1 MLFAHCVPRLTDQ
14 STPEPEDAILNPPR
28 IGLQT
33 LSVIPTQKITRV
45 WGNRAGISGLV
56 GTLFLLSS
64 YPKPPYPVSKRGCK
78 GQKVQYLLSG
88 LLKCQVCGNNFQ
100 MDFDKRQPKQSFY
113 RCGSR
118 HRRAKLCSNSRYLNR
133 DRLETLILEMVSE
146 VVLEKGHLENYY
158 HQCLAEYNRNQGE
171 REEELKRLRQQ
182 LQGIGA
188 TNRKRHRG
196 VDAKPQFKGPV
207 HSQDS
212 IRRRED

>member
-64 YPKPPYPVSKRGCK
+64 YPKPPYPVSKRGGK

-118 HRRAKLCSNSRYLNR
+118 RRGAKLCSSYS
-133 DRLETLILEMVSE
+133 VSTI
-146 VVLEKGHLENYY
+146 H
-158 HQCLAEYNRNQGE
+158 HPPSPTTPRI
-171 REEELKRLRQQ
+171 R
-182 LQGIGA
+182 I
-188 TNRKRHRG
+188 
-196 VDAKPQFKGPV
+196 
-207 HSQDS
+207 SQDWGRS
-212 IRRRED
+212 FLQRLKNPVLYEEYVNKS